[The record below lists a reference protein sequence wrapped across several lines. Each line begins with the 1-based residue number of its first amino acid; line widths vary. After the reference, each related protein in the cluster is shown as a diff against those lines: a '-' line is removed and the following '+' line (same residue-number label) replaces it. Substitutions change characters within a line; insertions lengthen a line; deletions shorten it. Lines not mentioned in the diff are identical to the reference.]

1 MVQWSSTK
9 LSTSVSGALT
19 LSLSL
24 SLSTLGLWYVTSL
37 LARGLHSQAK
47 DTGERSIVQQKKRP

>member
-19 LSLSL
+19 LSL